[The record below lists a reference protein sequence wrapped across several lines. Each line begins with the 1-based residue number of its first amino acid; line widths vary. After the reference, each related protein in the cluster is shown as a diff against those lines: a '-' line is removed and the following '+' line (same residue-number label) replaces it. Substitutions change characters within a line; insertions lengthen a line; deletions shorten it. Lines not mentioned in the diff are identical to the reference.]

1 MGALKVFIIA
11 GEPSGD
17 ALGGALMAG
26 LTTLYPDVEFDGI
39 GGEQMQ
45 AQGLNSRF
53 DMSELTLMG
62 IAEVLPKYR
71 HLKRRIRETAE
82 AAVAARPDVL
92 ITIDSP
98 DFSLRVAKQVKA
110 VSSICTMHYVAP
122 TVWAWRPKRAHKM
135 ARVIDHVLALFPF
148 EPPYMEAAGMTCDFV
163 GHPAATVPQ
172 ADAQQITAFR
182 AKHGLTDAAPLI
194 LALPGSRRGEVSRMA
209 PVFGQALG
217 HLAQTRPDLRV
228 VLPAAANVADAVLAE
243 VADWPVRPVVLDP
256 RGVPL
261 EAAQAE
267 KTAAFGAAD
276 VALANSGTV
285 QLELA
290 ASGTPLVSANDVHWL
305 SRAIISRMMITDTYS
320 LINHITDSR
329 IVPEAIGYD
338 FTLENVISAMETLL
352 ADPSKQAAAL
362 EQTMERLGRGGED
375 PGLRAARAVLGRL

>member
-1 MGALKVFIIA
+1 MKVFIIA

-26 LTTLYPDVEFDGI
+26 LNTLYPDVEFDGI
-39 GGEQMQ
+39 GGQQMQ
-45 AQGLNSRF
+45 AQGLTSRF
-53 DMSELTLMG
+53 DMSELSLMG

-71 HLKRRIRETAE
+71 DLKRRIRETAE

-110 VSSICTMHYVAP
+110 VSSIRTMHYVAP

-148 EPPYMEAAGMTCDFV
+148 EPPYMEAAGMSCDFV

-172 ADAQQITAFR
+172 ADAKQIAAFR
-182 AKHGLTDAAPLI
+182 AKHGLADAAPLI
-194 LALPGSRRGEVSRMA
+194 LVLPGSRRGEVSRMA

-217 HLAQTRPDLRV
+217 HLGQSRPDLRV
-228 VLPAAANVADAVLAE
+228 VLPAAANVTDVVLAE
-243 VADWPVRPVVLDP
+243 VADWPVTPIVLDP

-261 EAAQAE
+261 ETAQAE

-362 EQTMERLGRGGED
+362 ELTMERLGRGGED
-375 PGLRAARAVLGRL
+375 PGLRAARAVLARL